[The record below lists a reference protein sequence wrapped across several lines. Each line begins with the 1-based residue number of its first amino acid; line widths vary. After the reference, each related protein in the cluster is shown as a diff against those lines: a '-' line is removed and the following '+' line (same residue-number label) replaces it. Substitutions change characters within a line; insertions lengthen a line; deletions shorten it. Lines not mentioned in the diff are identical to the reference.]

1 MKHPSPP
8 DLPGPERISPWGKG
22 ELPPPPSGGWRFW
35 VGMLGPGLV
44 LAGTSIGTG
53 EWLFGPAV
61 TAQYG
66 GTLLWL
72 ATLSILLQV
81 FCNLMMMRYAIYSG
95 EGIIVGG
102 LRTPPGPMTWV
113 ACYAILDLA
122 AIWPFN
128 ASNAAVPLAAAW
140 LGRLPSSDD
149 MPLVKGLG
157 YALFVLAF
165 VPLIFGGTV
174 YRMLEKIMTIKLGLV
189 LTYLSFVAIFMV
201 SGPVAWEV
209 VTGFFSFGT
218 VPLRPDTLV
227 VDRHFTV
234 SKRDGQR
241 VLVLRGAMEG
251 TNVWVADFRVQAHSG
266 ESALVYKKVDQVPAQ
281 WRGDFHHLMQRSR
294 DLVQTNRFHLESQ
307 EETLQWVLSGRL
319 ETNRTWT
326 VERVTIADAQG
337 HREYQSLNEIPSSER
352 SRVQQWVEGQGLRKV
367 GLLGYVR
374 EHGRLPSLDWAIIA
388 AFAAIAGA
396 GGLSNTLFS
405 NYARDKGWG
414 MGALVGAIPSA
425 IGGRQITLSHAG
437 KVFSVNSENLA
448 RWRGWMK
455 HIRRDQVVI
464 WMLCSFLGMA
474 LPCMMSLEFIRN
486 TTVEGHRVAAM
497 MAEGMASR
505 YPEFSQLLWILT
517 LLCGFAVLAPGQV
530 SVGDQIARRWT
541 DIIWTVSR
549 RARRVQGG
557 DVRRVYYGILAI
569 YGVWGLVALSLF
581 NPLQIAKIGAVLGN
595 LALGVSA
602 LHSLYINR
610 CLLPKPLQPS
620 LWLQFGVLLCG
631 FFFIGAT
638 VLVLA
643 TL

>member
-1 MKHPSPP
+1 
-8 DLPGPERISPWGKG
+8 
-22 ELPPPPSGGWRFW
+22 
-35 VGMLGPGLV
+35 MLGPGLV

-72 ATLSILLQV
+72 ASLSIVLQV

-102 LRTPPGPMTWV
+102 LRTPPGPLTWV

-140 LGRLPSSDD
+140 LGRLPSGDD

-157 YALFVLAF
+157 YVLFILAF

-174 YRMLEKIMTIKLGLV
+174 YRMLEKIMTIKLALV

-201 SGPVAWEV
+201 SGPVVWEV
-209 VTGFFSFGT
+209 VTGFFRFGT

-241 VLVLRGAMEG
+241 VFVLRGAMEG
-251 TNVWVADFRVQAHSG
+251 TNPWVADFRVQAHPG
-266 ESALVYKKVDQVPAQ
+266 ESAMVYKMVDQVPAQ
-281 WRGDFHHLMQRSR
+281 WRGDFQHLVQRSR
-294 DLVQTNRFHLESQ
+294 DLVQTNRFYLESH
-307 EETLQWVLSGRL
+307 EENLQWILSGRL
-319 ETNRTWT
+319 EANRSWT
-326 VERVTIADAQG
+326 VEKVTIADAQG

-367 GLLGYVR
+367 GLFGYVR

-437 KVFSVNSENLA
+437 KVFSVNDESLA

-505 YPEFSQLLWILT
+505 HPEFSQWLWILT

-610 CLLPKPLQPS
+610 CLLPRPLQPS

-631 FFFIGAT
+631 LFFIGAT